1 MIIADT
7 PHIFMPEW
15 PRIQTSSPRGRCGS
29 EASEQSHADK
39 SMNGSLHQVFPFRF
53 GYSDA
58 ERVFASE
65 EDGFPLGTVEQAYFS
80 LNRLSTPLRAPMRS
94 SGGR

>member
-58 ERVFASE
+58 ERVFPGE
-65 EDGFPLGTVEQAYFS
+65 EDGFPLGMVEQDIVLAEQ
-80 LNRLSTPLRAPMRS
+80 LIAPFA
-94 SGGR
+94 GAGAVA